1 MLTRRRLFE
10 GLASL
15 AVIST
20 ALATLDAQTPPAP
33 DSHAHVTLT
42 GQVTSV
48 AEGAMEGVVVTV
60 KREGST
66 IAHSVISNAQGKY
79 RFPVGKIHAGAYALS
94 IRAVGYDLDRPDA
107 VNKATRPV
115 AARKA
120 RVTRPSAVSGFMPQA
135 VRST

>member
-1 MLTRRRLFE
+1 MLTRRRLF
-10 GLASL
+10 GGVASL

-20 ALATLDAQTPPAP
+20 ALATHAQTPPAP
-33 DSHAHVTLT
+33 DSHPDVTLT

-79 RFPVGKIHAGAYALS
+79 PLS
-94 IRAVGYDLDRPDA
+94 SSENSRRGVCSEHPCGGLRPGQSGRGE
-107 VNKATRPV
+107 RPL
-115 AARKA
+115 
-120 RVTRPSAVSGFMPQA
+120 
-135 VRST
+135 